1 MRHLQATNQAA
12 LEALL
17 SSNGVDTSIWGRNT
31 SKSVGDLW
39 QETDAGESRLV
50 ANGAF
55 GQLER
60 HVEIVSVTLT
70 RYVYPSIFL
79 CYLHHHVP
87 PHSDSLTH
95 QNTPLSTPPPPP
107 HIGHPPLF
115 CRETDG
121 RVLYEAS
128 QTLPDGRVRS
138 RGAGCLISEKLLSR
152 DGESWR
158 DGALRALHEE
168 LDTRADQVVVE
179 EDSHTLTEE
188 RREAVAALSYPG
200 LICVYKVHRV
210 KMRLRSGP
218 WVNPD
223 LLRFSTREP
232 RGEGQWLRTDWV
244 WRTPDE
250 QARAERES
258 VGETAQ

>member
-1 MRHLQATNQAA
+1 MWGLPTAHNRVQSAHGASTSGSPLPSARTPHRRRTSMRHLQATNQAA

-17 SSNGVDTSIWGRNT
+17 SSNGVDTSILVRNT

-87 PHSDSLTH
+87 PNSDSLTH

-107 HIGHPPLF
+107 PSTPPAIRTVF
-115 CRETDG
+115 IHK
-121 RVLYEAS
+121 
-128 QTLPDGRVRS
+128 
-138 RGAGCLISEKLLSR
+138 ISFMH
-152 DGESWR
+152 
-158 DGALRALHEE
+158 A
-168 LDTRADQVVVE
+168 
-179 EDSHTLTEE
+179 
-188 RREAVAALSYPG
+188 
-200 LICVYKVHRV
+200 
-210 KMRLRSGP
+210 
-218 WVNPD
+218 
-223 LLRFSTREP
+223 
-232 RGEGQWLRTDWV
+232 
-244 WRTPDE
+244 
-250 QARAERES
+250 
-258 VGETAQ
+258 